1 MKWIMKNIRYYII
14 GVIAVMLLAACSSA
28 RKSVLSTAPKSE
40 VSVWNAGECV
50 VARANTS
57 LSVSKGKNIAVGG
70 TLRMKRD
77 DVIQLNLTYIFG
89 IQVGTLEITQDSIL
103 VLSRTT
109 RQYALFG
116 YEELSAL
123 MGQEI
128 TFDTM
133 QGIFWGED
141 AGFRVNGL
149 KWEYAS
155 FSEMKEGRRM
165 PDKYAITF
173 SRSGT
178 DFAMSLKLS
187 DLKYESG
194 WSVRTGFNRTG
205 YERLSVS
212 QVVKIIS
219 LLVGG
224 K

>member
-1 MKWIMKNIRYYII
+1 MKNIRYYII

-123 MGQEI
+123 MGQ
-128 TFDTM
+128 
-133 QGIFWGED
+133 
-141 AGFRVNGL
+141 
-149 KWEYAS
+149 
-155 FSEMKEGRRM
+155 
-165 PDKYAITF
+165 
-173 SRSGT
+173 
-178 DFAMSLKLS
+178 
-187 DLKYESG
+187 
-194 WSVRTGFNRTG
+194 
-205 YERLSVS
+205 
-212 QVVKIIS
+212 
-219 LLVGG
+219 
-224 K
+224 